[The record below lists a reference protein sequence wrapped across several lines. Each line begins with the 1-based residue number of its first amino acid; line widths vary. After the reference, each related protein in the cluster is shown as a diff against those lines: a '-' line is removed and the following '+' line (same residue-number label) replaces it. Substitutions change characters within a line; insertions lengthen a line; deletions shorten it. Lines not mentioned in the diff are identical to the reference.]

1 MRRQYA
7 GATPPNRTPVTAG
20 RFVPAIVTTVPPS
33 VTPLDGVTA
42 VSVGTAGVGTGAA
55 WVMRTEG
62 GEPENPAGGEMTI
75 VPSRATDVALTLNGT
90 ETVLL
95 PRVTPVSQR

>member
-1 MRRQYA
+1 
-7 GATPPNRTPVTAG
+7 
-20 RFVPAIVTTVPPS
+20 
-33 VTPLDGVTA
+33 
-42 VSVGTAGVGTGAA
+42 
-55 WVMRTEG
+55 MRTEG
-62 GEPENPAGGEMTI
+62 GEPENPAAGEMTL